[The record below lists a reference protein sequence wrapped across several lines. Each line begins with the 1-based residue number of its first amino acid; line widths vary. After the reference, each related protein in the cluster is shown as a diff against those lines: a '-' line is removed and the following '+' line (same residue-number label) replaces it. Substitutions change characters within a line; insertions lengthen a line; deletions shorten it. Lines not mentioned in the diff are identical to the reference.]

1 MNTSI
6 LPAQGNRSPLSLDR
20 LSSGAQRQTR
30 KELEQVIVRSVV
42 AEAREQGRALLAN
55 AAMLNASS
63 LSALEAHLIEVAP
76 LGEARYKHLA
86 DSYTM
91 GAAMAIQRW

>member
-1 MNTSI
+1 MNNSI
-6 LPAQGNRSPLSLDR
+6 LPAQGTSALSSLDR

-30 KELEQVIVRSVV
+30 REIEQVIARSVV
-42 AEAREQGRALLAN
+42 AEAHEQGRALLAN

-76 LGEARYKHLA
+76 LGEPRYKHLA